1 MKRGKFKRNP
11 HEKKKSHVRNVQ
23 TITLANKW
31 NTNRSAPFSIGL
43 ECQTHVST
51 MVRNKQSLF
60 SSQTKPQTTDWSSAK
75 STFRTARDYHRKTRT
90 EAHTSIHGFEKGI
103 PEINL
108 FYCNERRGYLLF
120 TKTFSAG
127 AAATFKACILF
138 THSATYFQLIEV
150 EATLCIL

>member
-1 MKRGKFKRNP
+1 M
-11 HEKKKSHVRNVQ
+11 Q
-23 TITLANKW
+23 TITLPNKW
-31 NTNRSAPFSIGL
+31 NTNRSAPISIGL

-60 SSQTKPQTTDWSSAK
+60 SSQSKPQTTDWSSAK
-75 STFRTARDYHRKTRT
+75 STFRTGYDYHRRTRT

-120 TKTFSAG
+120 TKLSPLVWLPHSRHAFYSHIQLPTFNLLKSKRLHVFYNLCVAG
-127 AAATFKACILF
+127 RELR
-138 THSATYFQLIEV
+138 
-150 EATLCIL
+150 